1 MRRAILIA
9 VVPLLVGWPQKATA
23 TGPEFIQG
31 TCLRDDPISEGICIG
46 YIAGVAD
53 TEKDGGKFCLPD
65 KISNEILVDVVT
77 SYMRQ
82 NRAAGGYLAARNYNA
97 SVLVGIALRKK
108 FPCKN

>member
-23 TGPEFIQG
+23 TGPELIQE

-46 YIAGVAD
+46 YIAGVSDAENN
-53 TEKDGGKFCLPD
+53 TSKFCVPD
-65 KISNEILVDVVT
+65 NVSNEVIVDVVT

-82 NRAAGGYLAARNYNA
+82 NRAAAGYLAARNYNA
-97 SVLVGIALRKK
+97 SVLVGIALREK
-108 FPCKN
+108 FPCN